1 MVLYLAL
8 PLPAGRLTPTSLRR
22 RETMESR
29 KSRDYVGVR
38 FFSRTLVKYEL
49 LLAQICRLVIP
60 LIFIKVY
67 KISKM
72 LEVLSKPWPW
82 YIAGPLI
89 GLIVPLLLILGNKS
103 FGISSSLRHICAACF
118 PANISFFKYDWRK
131 EAWNLFFVTGV
142 LLGGIV
148 SVTLL
153 SSPDPVTLNENLK
166 TELTQYGVT
175 DYSNL
180 VPTQLFNFQSLATV
194 KGFLLMVVGGF
205 LVGFGTRYAGGCTSG
220 HAIFGISNLQW
231 PSLIATCCFMIGGI
245 LMANFILPLIL
256 SL

>member
-1 MVLYLAL
+1 
-8 PLPAGRLTPTSLRR
+8 
-22 RETMESR
+22 
-29 KSRDYVGVR
+29 
-38 FFSRTLVKYEL
+38 
-49 LLAQICRLVIP
+49 
-60 LIFIKVY
+60 
-67 KISKM
+67 M

-82 YIAGPLI
+82 YVAGPLI
-89 GLIVPLLLILGNKS
+89 GLIVPLLLVIGNKS

-118 PANISFFKYDWRK
+118 PANISFFKYDWRR

-166 TELTQYGVT
+166 TELVQYGVT
-175 DYSNL
+175 DYTNL
-180 VPTQLFNFQSLATV
+180 VPTQLFNFHSLVTL

-205 LVGFGTRYAGGCTSG
+205 LVGFGTRYSGGCTSG

-231 PSLIATCCFMIGGI
+231 PSIIATCCFMIGGI
-245 LMANFILPLIL
+245 LMANFILPFIL